1 MPLNTRL
8 KEGAQV
14 LLRHPHI
21 MDGKIF
27 FMDTVSWLSYTLLGV
42 FHGINPGMGWLFAV
56 ALGMQE
62 KRRSAVIGALFPMA
76 LGHAISIAVVVFVIA
91 LAQQQLP
98 EGVLRIACATVLF
111 GFGLYKFFRARHP
124 KWVGMRVNF
133 KDLTIWSFLMASAH
147 GAGLMLAPLL
157 LRTPAAEASAHMHH
171 APASMADNAVMLLS
185 AVGVH
190 TLSFFVVTG
199 IVAVIVYEVIGLALL
214 RKAWFNLDL
223 LWSIALM
230 IAGVVTLFWKH

>member
-1 MPLNTRL
+1 
-8 KEGAQV
+8 
-14 LLRHPHI
+14 
-21 MDGKIF
+21 
-27 FMDTVSWLSYTLLGV
+27 MDTISWWGMLGLGA

-91 LAQQQLP
+91 LAQRQLP
-98 EGVLRIACATVLF
+98 EDVLRIACATVLF
-111 GFGLYKFFRARHP
+111 GFGVYKFFSARHP

-157 LRTPAAEASAHMHH
+157 LRMPAAEASGHMHH
-171 APASMADNAVMLLS
+171 TSTSMTDNTVMLLS
-185 AVGVH
+185 AVGIH
-190 TLSFFVVTG
+190 TLSFFVVMG
-199 IVAVIVYEVIGLALL
+199 VVAVIVYEVVGLALL

-230 IAGVVTLFWKH
+230 IAGIVTLFLKH

>member
-1 MPLNTRL
+1 
-8 KEGAQV
+8 
-14 LLRHPHI
+14 
-21 MDGKIF
+21 
-27 FMDTVSWLSYTLLGV
+27 MDTVSWLSYTLLGV

-62 KRRSAVIGALFPMA
+62 KRRTAVIAALFPMA
-76 LGHAISIAVVVFVIA
+76 LGHAISIGVVVLLIA
-91 LAQQQLP
+91 LAQQQIP
-98 EGVLRIACATVLF
+98 EAVLRIACAVVLF
-111 GFGLYKFFRARHP
+111 GFGVYKLFRARHP

-157 LRTPAAEASAHMHH
+157 LRMPTAGHSGHMHH
-171 APASMADNAVMLLS
+171 GPSSMTDSAAMLLS

-190 TLSFFVVTG
+190 TLSFFLVTG
-199 IVAVIVYEVIGLALL
+199 IVAIVVYEVVGLALL
-214 RKAWFNLDL
+214 RKAWFNLDM

-230 IAGVVTLFWKH
+230 IAGIVTLFWSH

>member
-1 MPLNTRL
+1 
-8 KEGAQV
+8 
-14 LLRHPHI
+14 
-21 MDGKIF
+21 
-27 FMDTVSWLSYTLLGV
+27 MDTISWWGMLGLGA

-62 KRRSAVIGALFPMA
+62 KRRGAVIGALFPMA

-91 LAQQQLP
+91 LAQRQLP
-98 EGVLRIACATVLF
+98 EGVLRIACAVVLF
-111 GFGLYKFFRARHP
+111 GFGMYKFFRARHP

-157 LRTPAAEASAHMHH
+157 LRMPAEASAHAAHTHH
-171 APASMADNAVMLLS
+171 ATASVTDSTVMLLS

-199 IVAVIVYEVIGLALL
+199 IVAVIVYEVVGLALL
-214 RKAWFNLDL
+214 RKAWFNLDM

-230 IAGVVTLFWKH
+230 IAGIVTLSWKH

>member
-1 MPLNTRL
+1 
-8 KEGAQV
+8 
-14 LLRHPHI
+14 
-21 MDGKIF
+21 MDA
-27 FMDTVSWLSYTLLGV
+27 VSWIGYISLGV

-76 LGHAISIAVVVFVIA
+76 LGHAISIGVVVLVIA
-91 LAQQQLP
+91 LAQQQIP
-98 EGVLRIACATVLF
+98 ENVLGIACAVVLF
-111 GFGLYKFFRARHP
+111 GFGLYKLFRARHP
-124 KWVGMRVNF
+124 RWVGMRVDF

-157 LRTPAAEASAHMHH
+157 LRMPAGGHAGHTHHASATMTES
-171 APASMADNAVMLLS
+171 ATLLLS

-190 TLSFFVVTG
+190 TLSFFLVTG
-199 IVAVIVYEVIGLALL
+199 IIAVVVYEVVGLALL
-214 RKAWFNLDL
+214 RKAWFNLDM

-230 IAGVVTLFWKH
+230 IAGIVTAGMLFWGH

>member
-1 MPLNTRL
+1 
-8 KEGAQV
+8 
-14 LLRHPHI
+14 
-21 MDGKIF
+21 
-27 FMDTVSWLSYTLLGV
+27 MDTISWWGMLGLGAY
-42 FHGINPGMGWLFAV
+42 HGINPGMGWLFAV

-76 LGHAISIAVVVFVIA
+76 LGHAISIGIVVLVIA

-98 EGVLRIACATVLF
+98 KDVLRIACAVVLF
-111 GFGLYKFFRARHP
+111 GFGVYKFFSARHP

-157 LRTPAAEASAHMHH
+157 LRMPAAEASGHMHH
-171 APASMADNAVMLLS
+171 ASAGMSDNAVMLLS

-190 TLSFFVVTG
+190 TLSFFLVTG
-199 IVAVIVYEVIGLALL
+199 IVAVIVYEVVGLALL

-230 IAGVVTLFWKH
+230 IAGIVTFFWKH

>member
-1 MPLNTRL
+1 
-8 KEGAQV
+8 
-14 LLRHPHI
+14 
-21 MDGKIF
+21 
-27 FMDTVSWLSYTLLGV
+27 MDTISWWGMLGLGAY
-42 FHGINPGMGWLFAV
+42 HGINPGMGWLFAV

-76 LGHAISIAVVVFVIA
+76 LGHAISIGIVVLVIA

-98 EGVLRIACATVLF
+98 KDVLRIACAVVLF
-111 GFGLYKFFRARHP
+111 GFGVYKFFSARHP

-157 LRTPAAEASAHMHH
+157 LRMPAAEAAAPMHH
-171 APASMADNAVMLLS
+171 ASAGMTDNAVMLLS

-199 IVAVIVYEVIGLALL
+199 IVAVIVYEVVGLALL
-214 RKAWFNLDL
+214 RKAWFNMDL

-230 IAGVVTLFWKH
+230 IAGIVTFFWKH

>member
-1 MPLNTRL
+1 
-8 KEGAQV
+8 
-14 LLRHPHI
+14 
-21 MDGKIF
+21 
-27 FMDTVSWLSYTLLGV
+27 MDTISWWGMLGLGAY
-42 FHGINPGMGWLFAV
+42 HGINPGMGWLFAV

-76 LGHAISIAVVVFVIA
+76 LGHAISIGIVVLVIA

-98 EGVLRIACATVLF
+98 KDVLRIACAVVLF
-111 GFGLYKFFRARHP
+111 GFGVYKFFSARHP

-157 LRTPAAEASAHMHH
+157 LRMPAAEASDHMHH
-171 APASMADNAVMLLS
+171 ASAGMTDNAVMLLS

-190 TLSFFVVTG
+190 TLSFFLVTG
-199 IVAVIVYEVIGLALL
+199 IVAVIVYEVVGLALL

-230 IAGVVTLFWKH
+230 IAGIVTFFWKH

>member
-1 MPLNTRL
+1 
-8 KEGAQV
+8 
-14 LLRHPHI
+14 
-21 MDGKIF
+21 
-27 FMDTVSWLSYTLLGV
+27 MDTVSWIGYISLGV

-76 LGHAISIAVVVFVIA
+76 LGHAISIGVVVLVIVF
-91 LAQQQLP
+91 AQQQIS
-98 EGVLRIACATVLF
+98 EHVLGIACAVVLF
-111 GFGLYKFFRARHP
+111 GFGLYKLFRARHP

-157 LRTPAAEASAHMHH
+157 LRMPATGHAGHSPHASATMTES
-171 APASMADNAVMLLS
+171 ATMLLS

-199 IVAVIVYEVIGLALL
+199 VVAVVVYEVVGLALL
-214 RKAWFNLDL
+214 RKAWFNLDM

-230 IAGVVTLFWKH
+230 IAGIVTAGMLYWGH

>member
-1 MPLNTRL
+1 
-8 KEGAQV
+8 
-14 LLRHPHI
+14 
-21 MDGKIF
+21 
-27 FMDTVSWLSYTLLGV
+27 MDTVSWLSYILLGV

-76 LGHAISIAVVVFVIA
+76 LGHAISIGVVVLVIV
-91 LAQQQLP
+91 LAQQQIS
-98 EGVLRIACATVLF
+98 EDVLRIACAVVLF
-111 GFGLYKFFRARHP
+111 GFGAYKFFRARHP
-124 KWVGMRVNF
+124 RWVGMRVNF

-157 LRTPAAEASAHMHH
+157 LRMPAAAHSGHMSH
-171 APASMADNAVMLLS
+171 APVNMTDSATMLLS

-199 IVAVIVYEVIGLALL
+199 IVAVIVYEVVGLALL

-230 IAGVVTLFWKH
+230 IAGIVTLFWKH

>member
-1 MPLNTRL
+1 
-8 KEGAQV
+8 
-14 LLRHPHI
+14 
-21 MDGKIF
+21 
-27 FMDTVSWLSYTLLGV
+27 MDTISWLGMLGLGAY
-42 FHGINPGMGWLFAV
+42 HGINPGMGWLFAV

-62 KRRSAVIGALFPMA
+62 KRRSAVLGALFPMA
-76 LGHAISIAVVVFVIA
+76 LGHAISIAVVVLVIA
-91 LAQQQLP
+91 LAQQQIP
-98 EGVLRIACATVLF
+98 ENVLRIACAVVLF
-111 GFGLYKFFRARHP
+111 GFGVYKLLSPRHP
-124 KWVGMRVNF
+124 KWVGMRVGF

-157 LRTPAAEASAHMHH
+157 LRMPAAEAASEMHH
-171 APASMADNAVMLLS
+171 GAMPMTDNAVMLLS

-199 IVAVIVYEVIGLALL
+199 VVAVIVYEVVGLALL
-214 RKAWFNLDL
+214 RKAWFNMDL

>member
-1 MPLNTRL
+1 
-8 KEGAQV
+8 
-14 LLRHPHI
+14 
-21 MDGKIF
+21 
-27 FMDTVSWLSYTLLGV
+27 MDTISWWGMLGLGA

-98 EGVLRIACATVLF
+98 DRVLRIACATVLF
-111 GFGLYKFFRARHP
+111 GFGVYKFFSARHP

-157 LRTPAAEASAHMHH
+157 LRMPAAEASGHMHH
-171 APASMADNAVMLLS
+171 ASMGMTDNAVMLMS

-190 TLSFFVVTG
+190 TLSFFLVMG
-199 IVAVIVYEVIGLALL
+199 IVAVIVYEVVGLALL

-230 IAGVVTLFWKH
+230 IAGIVTLFLKH

>member
-1 MPLNTRL
+1 
-8 KEGAQV
+8 
-14 LLRHPHI
+14 
-21 MDGKIF
+21 
-27 FMDTVSWLSYTLLGV
+27 MDTVSWVGYISLGV

-76 LGHAISIAVVVFVIA
+76 LGHAISIGVVVLIIV
-91 LAQQQLP
+91 LAQQQIS
-98 EGVLRIACATVLF
+98 ENVLGIACAVVLF
-111 GFGLYKFFRARHP
+111 GFGLYKLFRARHP

-157 LRTPAAEASAHMHH
+157 LRMPMASSHSGHMQHASATMTDS
-171 APASMADNAVMLLS
+171 ATMLLS

-199 IVAVIVYEVIGLALL
+199 VVAVVVYEVVGLALL
-214 RKAWFNLDL
+214 RKAWFNLDM

-230 IAGVVTLFWKH
+230 IAGVVTAGMLIWGH

>member
-1 MPLNTRL
+1 
-8 KEGAQV
+8 
-14 LLRHPHI
+14 
-21 MDGKIF
+21 
-27 FMDTVSWLSYTLLGV
+27 MDTVSWLSYTLLGV
-42 FHGINPGMGWLFAV
+42 YHGINPGMGWLFAV

-62 KRRSAVIGALFPMA
+62 KRRGAVIGALFPMA
-76 LGHAISIAVVVFVIA
+76 LGHAVSIAVVVFVIA
-91 LAQQQLP
+91 LAQRQLP
-98 EGVLRIACATVLF
+98 EDVLRIACAVVLF
-111 GFGLYKFFRARHP
+111 GFGVYKFFSARHP
-124 KWVGMRVNF
+124 RWVGMRVNF

-157 LRTPAAEASAHMHH
+157 LRMPAVEHSGHMHH
-171 APASMADNAVMLLS
+171 APASMTDSAVVLLS

-199 IVAVIVYEVIGLALL
+199 IVAVIVYEVVGLALL

-230 IAGVVTLFWKH
+230 IAGVVTFFWKH

>member
-1 MPLNTRL
+1 
-8 KEGAQV
+8 
-14 LLRHPHI
+14 
-21 MDGKIF
+21 
-27 FMDTVSWLSYTLLGV
+27 MDTGSWLGMLGLGA

-76 LGHAISIAVVVFVIA
+76 LGHAISIAVVVLVIG
-91 LAQQQLP
+91 LAQQQIP
-98 EGVLRIACATVLF
+98 ENVLRIACATVLF
-111 GFGLYKFFRARHP
+111 GFGVYKFFSARHP
-124 KWVGMRVNF
+124 KWVGMRVGF

-147 GAGLMLAPLL
+147 GAGLMLVPFL

-171 APASMADNAVMLLS
+171 APASMTDNTVMLLS

-199 IVAVIVYEVIGLALL
+199 IVAIVVYEVVGLALL
-214 RKAWFNLDL
+214 RKAWFNLDM

-230 IAGVVTLFWKH
+230 IAGIVTFFWKH

>member
-1 MPLNTRL
+1 
-8 KEGAQV
+8 
-14 LLRHPHI
+14 
-21 MDGKIF
+21 
-27 FMDTVSWLSYTLLGV
+27 MDTISWWGMLGLGA

-76 LGHAISIAVVVFVIA
+76 LGHAISIGVVAVVIA
-91 LAQQQLP
+91 FAQQQISEHTL
-98 EGVLRIACATVLF
+98 GIACAVILF
-111 GFGLYKFFRARHP
+111 GFGLYKLLRARHP

-157 LRTPAAEASAHMHH
+157 LRMPAAGHSGHGHH
-171 APASMADNAVMLLS
+171 TATTMTDNATLLLS

-190 TLSFFVVTG
+190 TLSFFVVMG
-199 IVAVIVYEVIGLALL
+199 VVAVVVYEAVGLALL

-230 IAGVVTLFWKH
+230 IAGVVTAGMLFWGH

>member
-1 MPLNTRL
+1 
-8 KEGAQV
+8 
-14 LLRHPHI
+14 
-21 MDGKIF
+21 
-27 FMDTVSWLSYTLLGV
+27 MDTISWWGMLGLGA

-91 LAQQQLP
+91 LAQRQLP

-111 GFGLYKFFRARHP
+111 GFGVYKFFSARHP

-157 LRTPAAEASAHMHH
+157 LRMPAAEASGHMHH
-171 APASMADNAVMLLS
+171 ASMGMTDNAVMLLS

-190 TLSFFVVTG
+190 TLSFFLVMG
-199 IVAVIVYEVIGLALL
+199 IAAVIVYEVVGLALL

-230 IAGVVTLFWKH
+230 IAGIVTFFLKH

>member
-1 MPLNTRL
+1 
-8 KEGAQV
+8 
-14 LLRHPHI
+14 
-21 MDGKIF
+21 
-27 FMDTVSWLSYTLLGV
+27 MDTISWWGMLGLGAY
-42 FHGINPGMGWLFAV
+42 HGINPGMGWLFAV

-76 LGHAISIAVVVFVIA
+76 LGHAISIGIVVLVIA

-98 EGVLRIACATVLF
+98 KDVLRIACAVVLF
-111 GFGLYKFFRARHP
+111 GFGVYKFFSARHP

-157 LRTPAAEASAHMHH
+157 LRMPAAEASAHMHH
-171 APASMADNAVMLLS
+171 ASAGMTDNAVMLLS

-190 TLSFFVVTG
+190 TLSFFLVTG
-199 IVAVIVYEVIGLALL
+199 IVAVIVYEVVGLALL

-230 IAGVVTLFWKH
+230 IAGIVTFFWKH

>member
-1 MPLNTRL
+1 MDIISWWGMLGL
-8 KEGAQV
+8 GA
-14 LLRHPHI
+14 
-21 MDGKIF
+21 
-27 FMDTVSWLSYTLLGV
+27 

-91 LAQQQLP
+91 LAQRQLP

-111 GFGLYKFFRARHP
+111 GFGVYKFFSARHP

-157 LRTPAAEASAHMHH
+157 LRMPAAEASGHMHH
-171 APASMADNAVMLLS
+171 APASMTDSTVMLLS

-190 TLSFFVVTG
+190 TLSFFLVMGV
-199 IVAVIVYEVIGLALL
+199 VAVIVYEVVGLALL

-223 LWSIALM
+223 LWAIALM
-230 IAGVVTLFWKH
+230 IAGIVTLFLKH

>member
-1 MPLNTRL
+1 
-8 KEGAQV
+8 
-14 LLRHPHI
+14 
-21 MDGKIF
+21 
-27 FMDTVSWLSYTLLGV
+27 MDTVSWLSYTLLGV

-76 LGHAISIAVVVFVIA
+76 LGHAISIGVVVLVIV
-91 LAQQQLP
+91 LAQQRISTN
-98 EGVLRIACATVLF
+98 VLGIVCAVVLF
-111 GFGLYKFFRARHP
+111 GFGLYKLFRTRHP
-124 KWVGMRVNF
+124 RWVGMRVNF

-157 LRTPAAEASAHMHH
+157 LRMPAAGHSGHMHH
-171 APASMADNAVMLLS
+171 APVNMTDSATMLLS

-199 IVAVIVYEVIGLALL
+199 IVAVVVYEVVGLALL
-214 RKAWFNLDL
+214 RKAWFNLDM

-230 IAGVVTLFWKH
+230 IAGIVTAGMLFWGH